1 MRRRR
6 LVRRLQRACYG
17 VLYFLLKYLA
27 LPLIVLAIVVMVVP
41 QLRAAFHTALF
52 VAQTLD
58 LPVQPQSWVT
68 REPVRYEAVYGSDE
82 GSEVADV
89 YRLPDGKPRP
99 AVLLSIGASPTGLS
113 DATTVNLGKALAR
126 AGFVTMLHWSPDLG
140 LDADMQLDDPEKL
153 VRAFEFL
160 TAQDYVDAER
170 TGIGGFSVGGS
181 FAMVAAADA
190 RISDD
195 VHFVNVFGP
204 YYDLESLMLEAA
216 SRSVLYDGE
225 RTPWEP
231 HSLTLQV
238 LSHELIETVDDPQD
252 VAVLTAHYL
261 DEIAVNETELNA
273 LSLQGS
279 TVARLIDGVTP
290 EEAKALYLMLPLDF
304 RDGLADIS
312 PSNHLEGLQARLL
325 VMHDRYD
332 RHVPVAE
339 SRRLVEAVGDRDD
352 VRYTEFLSFNHTVPG
367 EGGLFDRIGQ
377 AFRLSR
383 HMYDLIRIAR

>member
-1 MRRRR
+1 MRRR
-6 LVRRLQRACYG
+6 LVGRSQRVFYR
-17 VLYFLLKYLA
+17 FLSISLKYAA
-27 LPLIVLAIVVMVVP
+27 LPLIVLAVIIMVVP
-41 QLRAAFHTALF
+41 QARAAFHTVLF
-52 VAQTLD
+52 VTQTLE
-58 LPVQPQSWVT
+58 LPVQPQSWLT
-68 REPVRYEAVYGSDE
+68 REPVRYEAVYGSEE

-89 YRLPDGKPRP
+89 YRLPDGKPRA

-126 AGFVTMLHWSPDLG
+126 AGFVTMLHWPPDLG
-140 LDADMQLDDPEKL
+140 RDADMQRDDPEKL

-160 TAQDYVDAER
+160 TAQDYVDPER

-181 FAMVAAADA
+181 FAMVAAADP
-190 RISDD
+190 RIRDE
-195 VHFVNVFGP
+195 VHFINVFGP
-204 YYDLESLMLEAA
+204 YYDLESLIRQAV
-216 SRSVLYDGE
+216 SRSVVHADE

-231 HSLTLQV
+231 HSLTMRV
-238 LSHELIETVDDPQD
+238 LSHELIETVDDAENA
-252 VAVLTAHYL
+252 AVLTAHFL
-261 DEIAVNETELNA
+261 DGMPVDAAELKA

-279 TVARLIDGVTP
+279 TVARLIDGVSP
-290 EEAKALYLMLPLDF
+290 REAETLYFTLPQDF

-312 PSNHLEGLQARLL
+312 PSNHIEGLRARLL

-352 VRYTEFLSFNHTVPG
+352 VRYTEFLSFNHTIPG
-367 EGGLFDRIGQ
+367 EGGLLDRIGQ